1 MQRRVVVTA
10 SCVAGLALLA
20 GSAVLYLRRGEATR
34 GVILSAAATVRLS
47 PFEKAESLGTP
58 GAGRV
63 VQLGVKIGGFQ
74 YIEVPATNLHGWVAR
89 QDVAAIASGD

>member
-1 MQRRVVVTA
+1 
-10 SCVAGLALLA
+10 LALLA
-20 GSAVLYLRRGEATR
+20 GSAVLYLRRGEAAR
-34 GVILSAAATVRLS
+34 GVILSAAANVRLS

-63 VQLGVKIGGFQ
+63 VQLGVKNGGFQ
-74 YIEVPATNLHGWVAR
+74 YIEVPATNLRGWVAR